1 MESCGVEKNALYTT
15 GIKYAALSKELI
27 RSTTRTDIWWASKD
41 PNTRYHLLKNPPV
54 GGRPMILKEA
64 MKNAVMVKGILFP
77 IPTISLMFL
86 LPVATK
92 IAPAQ
97 KNRVIFPKACMAI

>member
-1 MESCGVEKNALYTT
+1 
-15 GIKYAALSKELI
+15 
-27 RSTTRTDIWWASKD
+27 
-41 PNTRYHLLKNPPV
+41 
-54 GGRPMILKEA
+54 MILKEA
-64 MKNAVMVKGILFP
+64 MKNAAMVKGILFP
-77 IPTISLMFL
+77 IPTISLMFR